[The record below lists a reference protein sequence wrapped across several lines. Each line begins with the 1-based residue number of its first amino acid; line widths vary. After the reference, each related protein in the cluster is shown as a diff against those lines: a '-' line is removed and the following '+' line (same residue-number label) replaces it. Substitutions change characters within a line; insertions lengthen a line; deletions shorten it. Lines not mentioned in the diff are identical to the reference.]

1 MPPLKRDPSLVPLSH
16 DHHQG
21 LLRAFFIR
29 QALRTSSGLEHQAA
43 VTREFFRAELVPH
56 FRAEEDVLFPL
67 LAPLLEDEAGLVD
80 ELRAEHR
87 ELEALTAALD
97 GSPERLA
104 AYAELLDRHIRTEE
118 RRLFERYQERVPAAE
133 RPAIEA
139 RLREALA
146 RAGKADAACAVPKR

>member
-67 LAPLLEDEAGLVD
+67 LVPHLGSEAGLID
-80 ELRAEHR
+80 ELLAEHR
-87 ELEALTAALD
+87 QMEALTEALD
-97 GSPERLA
+97 DSAEKLA

-118 RRLFERYQERVPAAE
+118 RRLFELYQARVPEAE

-146 RAGKADAACAVPKR
+146 RAGKTDAACTVR

>member
-29 QALRTSSGLEHQAA
+29 QALRTGSGLEHQAA
-43 VTREFFRAELVPH
+43 VTREFFRTDLVPH

-67 LAPLLEDEAGLVD
+67 LAPLLGDEVSLIE
-80 ELRAEHR
+80 ELLAEHR
-87 ELEALTAALD
+87 EMEALTEALD
-97 GSPERLA
+97 GSTERLA

-118 RRLFERYQERVPAAE
+118 RRLFERYQDRVPVAD

-146 RAGKADAACAVPKR
+146 RAGKPEPACAVAKR